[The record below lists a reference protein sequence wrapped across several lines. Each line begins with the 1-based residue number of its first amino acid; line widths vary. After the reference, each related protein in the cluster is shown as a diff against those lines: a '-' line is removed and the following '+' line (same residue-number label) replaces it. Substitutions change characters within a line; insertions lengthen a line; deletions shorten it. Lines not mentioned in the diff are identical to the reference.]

1 VFKDIRKPAQALQH
15 ERAEAATV
23 KRRRSSAG
31 FAIVD
36 LLFVCGIISIL
47 SGIALPRLMLARGSA
62 QSASAV
68 GSIRVISSGEV
79 AFAITCANGFYA
91 PSLTKLALA
100 PPGSTEGFIK
110 GDLGA
115 ADLMVKSGYQFQ
127 VLATPYPLAPN
138 TCNTLGPGKTGLAF
152 KIGAD
157 PLDVT
162 NTRHFASNAGNVIW
176 EDAASLW
183 AGMPEFGDP
192 PTGHPLSY

>member
-1 VFKDIRKPAQALQH
+1 
-15 ERAEAATV
+15 V

-31 FAIVD
+31 FAIID

-47 SGIALPRLMLARGSA
+47 SGIALPRLMTARGSA

-68 GSIRVISSGEV
+68 GSIRVIGSGEV

-91 PSLTKLALA
+91 PSLTKLALP
-100 PPGSTEGFIK
+100 PPGSGEGFIR

-127 VLATPYPLAPN
+127 VLATPYALAPS

-157 PLDVT
+157 PLDVN

-176 EDAASLW
+176 EDTASLW

-192 PTGHPLSY
+192 PTGHPLAY